1 MREVK
6 NILVINESLSHNI
19 GDRAIAGGLT
29 AAINAVSGGQAKV
42 HKFWLQKGI
51 AVDDA
56 ALAVPAA
63 GAGKSDSMSMQA
75 SYLYHTAWTGRY
87 LLRLLRALGRIKQMD
102 LAVFGGGSL
111 IMDNRLQFP
120 TAMYLLGLVLNRYK
134 IPYAVSGVSLSGEIS
149 GPAAWLFRRF
159 LAGACHVD
167 MRDPISREKA
177 QAQFGVHVAPGSDY
191 AFCLPALPAPSPAP
205 EYDLLLNVTS
215 AVSERAAYRD
225 FLQRMLSAFQDK
237 KILLATTGDV
247 GDELLTA
254 ELYAEY
260 QRDGLQVCYAKSY
273 AEYCSAVARA
283 RQVVASRL
291 HSGILAVA
299 MATPTSIVNVGY
311 KQKGF
316 FKGIGL
322 ERCVVDYT
330 APVSALSEAWVP
342 ISANERAAIAET
354 QQAICLKNIGKLV
367 GRV

>member
-6 NILVINESLSHNI
+6 NLLVINETLSHNV

-29 AAINAVSGGQAKV
+29 AAINAVSGGKAQV

-75 SYLYHTAWTGRY
+75 NYLYHAAWTGRY
-87 LLRLLRALGRIKQMD
+87 LLRLARALGYLKRMD

-120 TAMYLLGLVLNRYK
+120 TAMYLLGLVLKLYR
-134 IPYAVSGVSLSGEIS
+134 IPYAVSGVSLSGEIR

-167 MRDPISREKA
+167 MRDPISRDKA
-177 QAQFGVHVAPGSDY
+177 QAQFGVNVALGSDY
-191 AFCLPALPAPSPAP
+191 AFCLPALPAAAPAP
-205 EYDLLLNVTS
+205 AYDYLLNITS
-215 AVSERAAYRD
+215 SVSDRAAYRD
-225 FLQRMLSAFQDK
+225 FLQRFLGAFQDQR
-237 KILLATTGDV
+237 ILLATTGDV
-247 GDELLTA
+247 GDEVLAA
-254 ELYAEY
+254 ELYAQF

-273 AEYCSAVARA
+273 AEYCTAVAGV
-283 RQVVASRL
+283 RQVIASRL

-299 MATPTSIVNVGY
+299 MRTPTIILNVGY

-316 FKGIGL
+316 FKGVGL
-322 ERCVVDYT
+322 EHCVVDYT
-330 APVSALSEAWVP
+330 APISALTAAWAP
-342 ISANERAAIAET
+342 IAASERAAIAEK
-354 QQAICLKNIGKLV
+354 QAAICRANIGKIV
-367 GRV
+367 ERV